1 MMFTKGGNGKIQ
13 AWIMLCLGASLAV
26 TGCSSESTDSSNVK
40 TAGIYADLSVDADS
54 SSNAVVEAALKV
66 GGSSSNTYLELVS
79 GDVLTAS
86 NGIHTQTMTRIGSGN
101 WVRYRATLPDTPLN
115 SDSQF
120 TISLTRAADTDAP
133 SSSVSLAPVISITQ
147 PPVDFISSYS
157 RSADDLLISW
167 DPISS
172 GESTRL
178 TIEGSCI
185 QQFQW
190 PVTGLSS
197 FTVQA
202 GNLHGWSSLSGADT
216 GCSATI
222 RLERIRYGAVDPA
235 YSEGGNLVSTRMA
248 ERAIFTYP

>member
-13 AWIMLCLGASLAV
+13 AWIMLCLGTSLAV

-86 NGIHTQTMTRIGSGN
+86 NGIHSQTMTRIGSGN

-133 SSSVSLAPVISITQ
+133 SSSVSLAPIVSIT
-147 PPVDFISSYS
+147 
-157 RSADDLLISW
+157 W

-172 GESTRL
+172 GDSTRL
-178 TIEGSCI
+178 TIDGSCI
-185 QQFQW
+185 YQYQHTVAAGDTSITL
-190 PVTGLSS
+190 PVNALHESAGLSA
-197 FTVQA
+197 T
-202 GNLHGWSSLSGADT
+202 DK

-222 RLERIRYGAVDPA
+222 TLERIRYGAVDPA
-235 YSEGGNLVSTRMA
+235 YSEGGNLISTRMA
-248 ERAIFTYP
+248 KRVIFTYP